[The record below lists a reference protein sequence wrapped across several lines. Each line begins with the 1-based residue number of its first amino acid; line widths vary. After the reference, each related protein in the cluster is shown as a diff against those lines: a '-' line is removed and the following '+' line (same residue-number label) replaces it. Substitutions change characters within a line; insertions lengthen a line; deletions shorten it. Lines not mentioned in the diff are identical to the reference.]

1 MKDLAPSIYR
11 QRLVIEGIY
20 SVQITPHLL
29 EEYMHG
35 LSSEMKMTIVYG
47 PIVQNLAEKINPV
60 HKGYEAIMIWAA
72 SGASVYTWDMG
83 NFFTVDIYT
92 CTRFDPLHAVKFTE
106 SFFHTK
112 EIVFKE
118 V

>member
-1 MKDLAPSIYR
+1 MKDLAPHIYR

-20 SVQITPHLL
+20 SVDITQTLL
-29 EEYMHG
+29 EEFMHG
-35 LSSEMKMTIVYG
+35 LSSELQMTIIYG

-83 NFFTVDIYT
+83 NFCTVDIYT
-92 CTRFDPLHAVKFTE
+92 CTKFDTLHAVSYTE
-106 SFFHTK
+106 GFFHTK
-112 EIVFKE
+112 EIVYKE